1 MQWFKTMI
9 TNEYIR
15 SVKQY
20 GWLPFNG
27 KLWQRNYW
35 EHIVRDESELTR
47 IREYIRN
54 NTAQWELDKYDWKS
68 GLYTRF

>member
-1 MQWFKTMI
+1 MI